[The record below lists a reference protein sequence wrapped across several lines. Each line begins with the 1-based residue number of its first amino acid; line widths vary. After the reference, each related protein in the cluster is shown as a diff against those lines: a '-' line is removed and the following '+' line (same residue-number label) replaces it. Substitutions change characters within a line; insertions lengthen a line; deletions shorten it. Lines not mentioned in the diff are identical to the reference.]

1 MSLDRDMMI
10 LGDLEY
16 WVDYLRKTVNPG
28 EEQMRRSDV
37 SLKVWVQEAKNCP
50 NKKRYYCE
58 ISLDKALYARTS
70 TKPKGEM
77 LFWGEQFDFDNLPSV
92 KSLTVTLH
100 READKKKRRDKSSQ
114 IGYVTIP
121 VAELTSRQLLEKWH
135 TLSPPSLVNSKSS
148 IRDSKTELPQIR
160 LKIRYQTVEILPL
173 ACYNPLVKYV
183 KANYQSLVE
192 GLEPMLSV
200 RAKEDIACSLVHIL
214 QREQLARRFLCDTV
228 ISEVP
233 KHENLNLMLRGNTIA
248 TKAIEAYMK
257 LVGNKY
263 LHDTLEDFIRLLLDS
278 EDSCEVDPG
287 RLENNAML
295 QRNQCNLV
303 SYCEMVWGR
312 IINSHCYFPS
322 ELRDVFTSFRRQCEH
337 MKKTEVSDNLISA
350 CIFLRFICP
359 AIMSP
364 SLFGLCQELPEDRQ
378 SRNFTLVAK
387 TLQSLANFTKFGSK
401 EDYMLFM
408 NDFVERE
415 WNQMQ
420 NFLKQI
426 SSSDHSYPLTQFEGY
441 IDSGKHLSL
450 LHSLLNEN
458 LETEDKREKFADLV
472 PILNDIQE
480 ELNSNT
486 GSKNLSHAYVYS
498 ILIFL
503 TGDKM
508 AEGGLR
514 PPGNFINSSTN
525 PSETSRNWAKWL
537 EQYDFYMIATEKAGK
552 SQEIQ
557 VATLLTLLGA
567 QGQEI
572 FRTFSLTNA
581 ERKNIETVK
590 KAFTDHF
597 APQVKMVYERFK
609 FHSRIQRP
617 DETFEDFL
625 TALRTLITTCNFH
638 DDEQDNALMDRIV
651 ADTLSRAFLSSNCQ
665 DAELLEKLDT
675 DQIHAVSAGILTN
688 QSFRDKLVN
697 AVKQDPA
704 MQILDSYIVNGWPAT
719 KKACIEPLKSF
730 WTVRY
735 DLTVYQD
742 LILRNN
748 QIVIPVSMRRQI
760 LDIIHKG
767 HLGISK
773 CIERAKNS
781 VYWPGY
787 QGQIRDLIESCSP
800 CQENMRANTQT
811 SFEPHEIPDYPM
823 QSISM
828 DVFYLDGT
836 EYLVTVDR
844 YSKWPACYMLK
855 STKSSEIIE
864 LLKRQFVDFGRPE
877 VVFSDNAS
885 YFVSYEFQRF
895 LEDYG
900 IKHVTAS
907 PYHSPSSGLVER
919 MNQTIKSCLTK
930 AKQSDQSLFDVLH
943 TLRNTQLVANY
954 LPLQSYYNPGISVI
968 I

>member
-1 MSLDRDMMI
+1 
-10 LGDLEY
+10 
-16 WVDYLRKTVNPG
+16 
-28 EEQMRRSDV
+28 
-37 SLKVWVQEAKNCP
+37 
-50 NKKRYYCE
+50 
-58 ISLDKALYARTS
+58 
-70 TKPKGEM
+70 
-77 LFWGEQFDFDNLPSV
+77 
-92 KSLTVTLH
+92 
-100 READKKKRRDKSSQ
+100 
-114 IGYVTIP
+114 
-121 VAELTSRQLLEKWH
+121 
-135 TLSPPSLVNSKSS
+135 
-148 IRDSKTELPQIR
+148 
-160 LKIRYQTVEILPL
+160 
-173 ACYNPLVKYV
+173 
-183 KANYQSLVE
+183 
-192 GLEPMLSV
+192 
-200 RAKEDIACSLVHIL
+200 
-214 QREQLARRFLCDTV
+214 
-228 ISEVP
+228 
-233 KHENLNLMLRGNTIA
+233 
-248 TKAIEAYMK
+248 
-257 LVGNKY
+257 
-263 LHDTLEDFIRLLLDS
+263 
-278 EDSCEVDPG
+278 
-287 RLENNAML
+287 
-295 QRNQCNLV
+295 
-303 SYCEMVWGR
+303 
-312 IINSHCYFPS
+312 
-322 ELRDVFTSFRRQCEH
+322 
-337 MKKTEVSDNLISA
+337 
-350 CIFLRFICP
+350 
-359 AIMSP
+359 
-364 SLFGLCQELPEDRQ
+364 
-378 SRNFTLVAK
+378 
-387 TLQSLANFTKFGSK
+387 
-401 EDYMLFM
+401 
-408 NDFVERE
+408 
-415 WNQMQ
+415 
-420 NFLKQI
+420 
-426 SSSDHSYPLTQFEGY
+426 
-441 IDSGKHLSL
+441 
-450 LHSLLNEN
+450 
-458 LETEDKREKFADLV
+458 
-472 PILNDIQE
+472 
-480 ELNSNT
+480 
-486 GSKNLSHAYVYS
+486 
-498 ILIFL
+498 
-503 TGDKM
+503 M

-651 ADTLSRAFLSSNCQ
+651 AACSKKTVRDIYTNDNSHPSKANVLTEEAAYTSPIDTDLTFMLRNTSTNPKECNLSEVTSPLRELTKKSVTWSWGDEQQEAFDKLKTLVVSSPTLKLFDPDLPLTLSVDSSQSGMGAVLMQEGQPIEFASCSLTDTQKKYAQIEKEFLAVQFGLRRFHQYIYGKHVHVETDHLPLLGIMKKGLNDLSARLLRMRLRNQIYDYSLLFKPGNTLFLADTLSRAFLSSNCQ

-943 TLRNTQLVANY
+943 TLRNTPISSQLPSPAV
-954 LPLQSYYNPGISVI
+954 LLQSRNLRDNLNCLPKQLKPQHIDLPTIDSLFRERQAKAMFDSSVNKLATEFCVGMEQVMEEWYDTWTQTSR
-968 I
+968 

>member
-1 MSLDRDMMI
+1 
-10 LGDLEY
+10 
-16 WVDYLRKTVNPG
+16 
-28 EEQMRRSDV
+28 
-37 SLKVWVQEAKNCP
+37 
-50 NKKRYYCE
+50 
-58 ISLDKALYARTS
+58 
-70 TKPKGEM
+70 
-77 LFWGEQFDFDNLPSV
+77 
-92 KSLTVTLH
+92 
-100 READKKKRRDKSSQ
+100 
-114 IGYVTIP
+114 
-121 VAELTSRQLLEKWH
+121 
-135 TLSPPSLVNSKSS
+135 
-148 IRDSKTELPQIR
+148 
-160 LKIRYQTVEILPL
+160 
-173 ACYNPLVKYV
+173 
-183 KANYQSLVE
+183 
-192 GLEPMLSV
+192 
-200 RAKEDIACSLVHIL
+200 
-214 QREQLARRFLCDTV
+214 
-228 ISEVP
+228 
-233 KHENLNLMLRGNTIA
+233 
-248 TKAIEAYMK
+248 
-257 LVGNKY
+257 
-263 LHDTLEDFIRLLLDS
+263 
-278 EDSCEVDPG
+278 
-287 RLENNAML
+287 
-295 QRNQCNLV
+295 
-303 SYCEMVWGR
+303 
-312 IINSHCYFPS
+312 
-322 ELRDVFTSFRRQCEH
+322 
-337 MKKTEVSDNLISA
+337 
-350 CIFLRFICP
+350 
-359 AIMSP
+359 
-364 SLFGLCQELPEDRQ
+364 
-378 SRNFTLVAK
+378 
-387 TLQSLANFTKFGSK
+387 
-401 EDYMLFM
+401 
-408 NDFVERE
+408 
-415 WNQMQ
+415 
-420 NFLKQI
+420 
-426 SSSDHSYPLTQFEGY
+426 
-441 IDSGKHLSL
+441 
-450 LHSLLNEN
+450 
-458 LETEDKREKFADLV
+458 
-472 PILNDIQE
+472 
-480 ELNSNT
+480 
-486 GSKNLSHAYVYS
+486 
-498 ILIFL
+498 
-503 TGDKM
+503 M

-651 ADTLSRAFLSSNCQ
+651 AGISSQQVREDIFNLPGNPDLDQVIQLCRRSEATRQYLSDISKYTSPAVVNVVNVDTQEKNVDAVSVSKRTNAQFYKSEKQTYIKNCRYCLSSHPSRNCPAYGKTCNICAKKNHFAKACSKKTVRDIYTNDNSHPSKANVLTEEAAYTSPIDTDLTFMLRNTSTNPKEWLLGMATYLSKFCSNLSEVTSPLRELTKKSVTWSWGDEQQEAFDKLKTLVVSSPTLKLFDPDLPLTLSVDSSQSGMGAVLMQEGQPIEFASCSLTDTQKKYAQIEKEFLAVQFGLRRFHQYIYGKHVHVETDHLPLLGIMKKGLNDLSARLLRMRLRNQIYDYSLLFKPGNTLFLADTLSRAFLSSNCQ

-943 TLRNTQLVANY
+943 TLRNTPISSQLPSPAV
-954 LPLQSYYNPGISVI
+954 LLQSRNLRDNLNCLPKQLKPQHIDLPTIDSLFRERQAKAMFDSSVNKLATEFCVGMEVWCKVAHRKWIEGKIIEHADTPRSFYIKFRDNRVLRKNQSQLRVRKSVI
-968 I
+968 PPAQAP